1 MKMNLSKIITL
12 GLILSISSLIV
23 SANYT
28 FAPPISTFKVGFD
41 FQIGNKKF
49 SKGKYRLSKRDR
61 FVLVLDNVTS
71 GETKILI
78 GSPSTR
84 SEKSSGKSTLS
95 FNRYGNQYFL
105 RKVISPAVS
114 AKVKLSKDEKHT
126 RSEYHHKRA
135 RINIKGAK

>member
-1 MKMNLSKIITL
+1 MKMHLSKIITL
-12 GLILSISSLIV
+12 GLILSISSVIV

-28 FAPPISTFKVGFD
+28 IAPPICTFEVGFD

-61 FVLVLDNVTS
+61 FVLVLHNVTS

-114 AKVKLSKDEKHT
+114 AKVKLSKDEKDAR
-126 RSEYHHKRA
+126 RSVHEKLEMVR
-135 RINIKGAK
+135 IKGAK